1 MEILEQAGK
10 GQASNA
16 DKATELTNMAVQGI
30 RLYGKDAAKA
40 RENLPAFSW
49 AAVQE
54 WGGWS
59 AWSDLSD
66 ERMDRARGQVRVIIE
81 RYLKTPQTK
90 PLLNES
96 TPSGT
101 NTLTEEEKR
110 TERLKRDEM
119 ASDPERRKELIDLA
133 DRLAKEFG
141 L

>member
-1 MEILEQAGK
+1 
-10 GQASNA
+10 
-16 DKATELTNMAVQGI
+16 
-30 RLYGKDAAKA
+30 
-40 RENLPAFSW
+40 
-49 AAVQE
+49 
-54 WGGWS
+54 
-59 AWSDLSD
+59 
-66 ERMDRARGQVRVIIE
+66 MDRARGQVRVIIE